1 MPESGERARFSRSAF
16 FRQSPRAVLPEKTRR
31 RVCRCLAYGSTCSHH
46 CPFSVPCS
54 SRNQSQQEEEE
65 YNVCIWKTRTHQA
78 HRTLQC
84 SRGRPEGIAI
94 MPWHHSTYQSYPCR
108 GEASSGFCRVGSWH
122 ALANRRGALLG
133 ATPCQPN
140 ITLHEEMDGSID
152 PGPSFFSSCKK

>member
-65 YNVCIWKTRTHQA
+65 YNTMCVFGRPATRTA
-78 HRTLQC
+78 RC
-84 SRGRPEGIAI
+84 SAVGEGIPI
-94 MPWHHSTYQSYPCR
+94 MPPEAPLLHLPRRQDVAGFLPCGQLAR
-108 GEASSGFCRVGSWH
+108 SRESPGSPFGRH
-122 ALANRRGALLG
+122 AVP
-133 ATPCQPN
+133 T
-140 ITLHEEMDGSID
+140 
-152 PGPSFFSSCKK
+152 